1 MRPKGLEFVGEE
13 GATPRGGVDTCV
25 MKVVLVVNCTFTI
38 VTRLVLVVYW
48 TAKIVTYT
56 LEVVKATVK

>member
-1 MRPKGLEFVGEE
+1 
-13 GATPRGGVDTCV
+13 
-25 MKVVLVVNCTFTI
+25 MKVVLVVNCTLTI

-56 LEVVKATVK
+56 LEVVKATVNWVV